1 MPEGKLEINQVSDTP
16 SVVQSCRQWLLLT
29 SVCLPSS
36 VSVPLF
42 SWEPKA
48 CLLRFLHLPTILSF
62 NLLLL
67 SSGCGR
73 GHPGDTFLLKG
84 QFLVC
89 IKSLKLIY
97 TSDHSNH
104 LGTVSIKIKM
114 YIRPE
119 L

>member
-1 MPEGKLEINQVSDTP
+1 MAAFDICVP
-16 SVVQSCRQWLLLT
+16 SLLRLSSSLLLGAQGL
-29 SVCLPSS
+29 SSQVPAPS
-36 VSVPLF
+36 
-42 SWEPKA
+42 
-48 CLLRFLHLPTILSF
+48 TILSF

-97 TSDHSNH
+97 TLDHSNR
-104 LGTVSIKIKM
+104 LGTVSINIKM
-114 YIRPE
+114 YLRPE
-119 L
+119 LKRPGH